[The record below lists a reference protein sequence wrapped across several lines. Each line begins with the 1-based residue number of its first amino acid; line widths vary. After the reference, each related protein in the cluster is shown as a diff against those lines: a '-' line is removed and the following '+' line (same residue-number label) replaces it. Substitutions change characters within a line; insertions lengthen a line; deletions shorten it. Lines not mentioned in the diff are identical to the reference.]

1 MELQQRNY
9 ILAKSTVCYKTQ
21 LGSRYAFQTFRRCLL
36 QVPFTRKLKIWTA
49 LLTQT
54 SNRNDP
60 YK

>member
-36 QVPFTRKLKIWTA
+36 PSSFYKEIKDLDGS
-49 LLTQT
+49 LTQT